1 MEFCKLYAEMV
12 AAAEKSIAEMEA
24 ANYGSAKETL
34 IAALQNCEELYISGQ
49 EADQQD

>member
-1 MEFCKLYAEMV
+1 MEFCKLYSEV
-12 AAAEKSIAEMEA
+12 P
-24 ANYGSAKETL
+24 L